1 MADPSSSSSEGGIA
15 AVAARIHERAVQLA
29 NEQEA
34 LQQAEHELKELQ
46 THFAVE
52 TKRGREVH
60 QRYLK
65 SVLELHSVEL
75 ECSTVEDQISERDSK
90 TEQLKQQ
97 TSEIM
102 DQLEQ
107 QKAEWESTV
116 QDKLVQH
123 KVRQELYQKHLQGAI
138 EARNQAIARR
148 KRILEKV
155 ARMTTQ
161 LENDRENTLQE
172 QQRVQADMMRMT
184 ENEAET
190 NKEVDS
196 LASQVRE
203 ALRKVSLD
211 TSSILAYLG
220 PPVPLIFHTIPMH
233 FQLANSEPNCELL
246 YEKPSRPTKMHTM
259 KRRIWRSSTGT

>member
-34 LQQAEHELKELQ
+34 LQQAEDELKELQ
-46 THFAVE
+46 THFALE

-90 TEQLKQQ
+90 TEHLKQQ
-97 TSEIM
+97 TGEIM

-138 EARNQAIARR
+138 EARKQAIARR

-203 ALRKVSLD
+203 ALRKVSLAIPS
-211 TSSILAYLG
+211 TVRLAYLG
-220 PPVPLIFHTIPMH
+220 PPVPLYLTQFHFFSNLPT
-233 FQLANSEPNCELL
+233 ANRTASC
-246 YEKPSRPTKMHTM
+246 T
-259 KRRIWRSSTGT
+259 TGSPADLPKCTR